1 MSRAELRETV
11 NAMEDTPQ
19 KYQRRTILVKRALQ
33 FKYVALVFFTSLLV
47 ALLADFDVYYTI
59 AKMALSDNPALATPI
74 SHLYVAF
81 AIKMFL
87 YLFLIIL
94 TGIYISHRFAGPIHR
109 FEKSAQIA
117 ASGDLSHRVALRT
130 GDELHELQEEFNGM
144 MSSIQS
150 LIQKDRNL
158 AQRLTEKIEAISQK
172 LSDSAVDEELKDELS
187 SIKIELQHLTRAF
200 KI

>member
-1 MSRAELRETV
+1 MA
-11 NAMEDTPQ
+11 DTSA
-19 KYQRRTILVKRALQ
+19 KYQRKTIVVKRSLQ
-33 FKYVALVFFTSLLV
+33 FKYVALIFSTSLLA
-47 ALLADFDVYYTI
+47 ALLADFDIYYTV
-59 AKMALSDNPALATPI
+59 AKMALRDNPSLAAPI
-74 SHLYVAF
+74 SHLYAVF
-81 AIKMFL
+81 AVKMLL

-117 ASGDLSHRVALRT
+117 ASGDLTHRVALRT

-144 MSSIQS
+144 MSTIQS

-158 AQRLTEKIEAISQK
+158 AQRLTEKIEAVSQK
-172 LSDSAVDEELKDELS
+172 FADSEIGGDLKDELS

>member
-1 MSRAELRETV
+1 METS
-11 NAMEDTPQ
+11 TTQ
-19 KYQRRTILVKRALQ
+19 YQRRTIVVKRALQ
-33 FKYVALVFFTSLLV
+33 FKYVALIFLTSLLA

-59 AKMALSDNPALATPI
+59 AKMALRENPALVAPI
-74 SHLYVAF
+74 SHLYAVF
-81 AIKMFL
+81 AVKMVL

-117 ASGDLSHRVALRT
+117 ASGDLTHRVALRT

-144 MSSIQS
+144 MTALQG
-150 LIQKDRNL
+150 LVQKDRNL
-158 AQRLTEKIEAISQK
+158 AQRLAERIEALLQK
-172 LSDSAVDEELKDELS
+172 FSNGEANGELHEELS
-187 SIKIELQHLTRAF
+187 SIKIELEHLTRAF